1 MARLFMI
8 SVAYNSVS
16 LWATIINYP
25 DSPSTFE
32 VSFFKEFGPADI
44 PKIILE
50 KKDGKLELTE
60 SSPIINEEL
69 VTSVVKALEGHALE
83 KSLSL

>member
-8 SVAYNSVS
+8 SIAYDTIS

-32 VSFFKEFGPADI
+32 VNFFKEFGPAEI

-50 KKDGKLELTE
+50 KKDGSFELAK
-60 SSPIINEEL
+60 SSPVINEEL
-69 VTSVVKALEGHALE
+69 VIAVVKALEGHVLE
-83 KSLSL
+83 KNLSF